1 MMRRRVRRSDR
12 RRGVSTIISAV
23 LLVAITVVLVGVL
36 YAIRIPLPTAPP
48 TIGYSVDS
56 NERLPAWGD
65 PTDCYPNLPYL
76 PSYYLRN
83 GSGDPRWNTYMN
95 AWNNDCEN
103 GDTGHYNQM
112 NVSQIVITQVSRI
125 IPLASVQFAFVC
137 TNTTPT
143 YISND
148 LVKGSLA
155 AMSWFPG
162 ESQSNL
168 SASAPK
174 LASCATFNASN
185 YGGGAN
191 GVYYN
196 RLWIFRAA
204 QPERGYPP
212 ARRRDHHL
220 HPHGELDL
228 RGAQPDRAPVDLEHG
243 GRGRLPRGA
252 PVVFHRPR
260 SLHHRAHGYGLGPGS
275 PDRGHPALRVLD
287 PPVEDPR
294 PPPHPRSGLLREPE
308 INSPGLSRVE

>member
-1 MMRRRVRRSDR
+1 MIRRRLRCSNR

-23 LLVAITVVLVGVL
+23 LLVVITVVLVGVL
-36 YAIRIPLPTAPP
+36 YAIRLPLPNAPP

-56 NERLPAWGD
+56 NQRLPAWGD

-76 PSYYLRN
+76 PSYYLGN

-95 AWNNDCEN
+95 AWENDCEN

-162 ESQSNL
+162 ETESNL

-196 RLWIFRAA
+196 RLGFFEPLNQNGDVLQPGDAIIIYIHTANSIFEAPSPIEP
-204 QPERGYPP
+204 QSTWNT
-212 ARRRDHHL
+212 
-220 HPHGELDL
+220 
-228 RGAQPDRAPVDLEHG
+228 PDVDDYHG
-243 GRGRLPRGA
+243 GPPWCFTVPGA
-252 PVVFHRPR
+252 CTIELTDTASVPAALIAAIP
-260 SLHHRAHGYGLGPGS
+260 LYGF
-275 PDRGHPALRVLD
+275 
-287 PPVEDPR
+287 
-294 PPPHPRSGLLREPE
+294 
-308 INSPGLSRVE
+308 